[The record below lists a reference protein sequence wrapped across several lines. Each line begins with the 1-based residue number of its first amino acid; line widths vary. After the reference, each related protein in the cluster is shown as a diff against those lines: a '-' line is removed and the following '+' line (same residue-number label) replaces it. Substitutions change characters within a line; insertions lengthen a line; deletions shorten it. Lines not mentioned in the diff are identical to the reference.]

1 MAQSLQVLTAVRVT
15 TILKALDDTRN
26 LPANLVW
33 SGRTKDVPAVDGEI
47 MARWRNRIQIA
58 DLVADDQK
66 AGVYSSGRLRLETTG
81 IPNLKLG
88 QMLTQ
93 EQIKQFESL
102 NASGAAANDPN
113 NFFSNMENGIIDGLL
128 LGLRQRRE
136 SICVGRILDGF
147 SYDRLGIKLNGVS
160 WGTPA
165 DLKITPA
172 HPWTD
177 HTLGTPVT
185 DILTAK
191 EIGVVRY
198 GIAYDRLT
206 LPLSAF
212 RHMIQCVEFQNLSKQ
227 FLMVGFSFANLAI
240 QNTMQMMELA
250 KNVLGLKFIETYD
263 SRSWSQADDGSEG
276 STRFWPINKVAL
288 TDSAVD
294 NDPSNADFA
303 HGIPIEVAVA
313 SMIPG
318 GGGMIGQLPKG
329 TYGPIGYVTGE
340 HNPPQL
346 TYWGVDRGWS
356 RKYRLQE
363 SAVLTVAP
371 ATGAGAIVDYI
382 PTTEPAL

>member
-1 MAQSLQVLTAVRVT
+1 
-15 TILKALDDTRN
+15 
-26 LPANLVW
+26 
-33 SGRTKDVPAVDGEI
+33 
-47 MARWRNRIQIA
+47 
-58 DLVADDQK
+58 
-66 AGVYSSGRLRLETTG
+66 
-81 IPNLKLG
+81 
-88 QMLTQ
+88 MLTQ
-93 EQIKQFESL
+93 EQIKQFEAL
-102 NASGAAANDPN
+102 NASGGISPANDPN
-113 NFFSNMENGIIDGLL
+113 NFVSNMENGIIDSLL

-136 SICVGRILDGF
+136 SICVARILDGF

-185 DILTAK
+185 DILSAK
-191 EIGVVRY
+191 EIAKVRY
-198 GIAYDRLT
+198 GIEYDRLT

-212 RHMIQCVEFQNLSKQ
+212 RQMIQCVEFQNQVKL
-227 FLMVGFSFANLAI
+227 FLLPGFSFANLSI
-240 QNTMQMMELA
+240 QNTQQMEELA

-263 SRSWSQADDGSEG
+263 SRSWSQDDAGNET

-288 TDSAVD
+288 TDSNSD
-294 NDPSNADFA
+294 NNVSVADFA
-303 HGIPIEVAVA
+303 HGVPTEVAVA
-313 SMIPG
+313 NMIPG

-329 TYGPIGYVTGE
+329 TFGPIGYVTGE

-356 RKYRLQE
+356 RKYLLQE
-363 SAVLTVAP
+363 SAVITVAP
-371 ATGAGAIVDYI
+371 DSGVGAIVDYI